1 MEMCFLRGDC
11 RPGDF
16 GESAVDKDGPGAK
29 HEKQEKVRGLIWARL
44 LIPKNTIW
52 SSARFVMEKENYP
65 RNLMSLMFAED
76 VEVLDSLKKNLKSWK
91 RWKIENK

>member
-1 MEMCFLRGDC
+1 MEMCYLRGDC

-16 GESAVDKDGPGAK
+16 GEPAIDKDGSGAQ

-52 SSARFVMEKENYP
+52 SSARICDGKGKLPKNPGGFDVCRTCEGFGFVKNESDIFE
-65 RNLMSLMFAED
+65 RVED
-76 VEVLDSLKKNLKSWK
+76 RE
-91 RWKIENK
+91 

>member
-1 MEMCFLRGDC
+1 MEICYLRGDC

-29 HEKQEKVRGLIWARL
+29 YEKQEKVRGLIWARL

-52 SSARFVMEKENYP
+52 SSARFVMEKENCP
-65 RNLMSLMFAED
+65 RTLMVLMFAKNA
-76 VEVLDSLKKNLKSWK
+76 EVLDSLRKKWESLK
-91 RWKIENK
+91 R